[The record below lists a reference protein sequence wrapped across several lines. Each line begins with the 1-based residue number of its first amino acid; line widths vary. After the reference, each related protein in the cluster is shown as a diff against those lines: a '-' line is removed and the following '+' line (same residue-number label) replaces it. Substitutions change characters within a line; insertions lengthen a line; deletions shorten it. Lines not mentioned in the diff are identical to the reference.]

1 MRLEIEDSSKHNEE
15 IAEKWK
21 IVLELNGPQDVARQM
36 AEQKKVPH
44 QLFHIELQL
53 TDDLVAWLP
62 CISEQ
67 C

>member
-1 MRLEIEDSSKHNEE
+1 MRLEIEDSNQHNEE

-21 IVLELNGPQDVARQM
+21 TVLELLVPQDVARQM

-44 QLFHIELQL
+44 QLFHIDLQL
-53 TDDLVAWLP
+53 TDDLMAWSP
-62 CISEQ
+62 CIAEQ